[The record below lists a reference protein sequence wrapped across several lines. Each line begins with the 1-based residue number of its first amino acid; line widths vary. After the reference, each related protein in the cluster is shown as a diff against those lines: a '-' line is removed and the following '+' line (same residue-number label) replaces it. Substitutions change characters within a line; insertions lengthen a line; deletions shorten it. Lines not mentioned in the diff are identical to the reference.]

1 VQLNEDE
8 HVLLEN
14 IQEVIGEAATWLMNS
29 RLPVNADNL
38 IMVLRARSVMVKEKQ
53 QLSILESCIRYLR
66 ARLVKPL

>member
-8 HVLLEN
+8 QVGLEK

-38 IMVLRARSVMVKEKQ
+38 MMVLRARRVMVKER
-53 QLSILESCIRYLR
+53 QLQRTLETCIRYLR

>member
-8 HVLLEN
+8 QDGLEN

-38 IMVLRARSVMVKEKQ
+38 MMVLRARRVMVKET
-53 QLSILESCIRYLR
+53 QLQCTLETCIRYLR

>member
-1 VQLNEDE
+1 MQLNEDE
-8 HVLLEN
+8 QVGLEK

-38 IMVLRARSVMVKEKQ
+38 MMVLRARRVMVKEKQ
-53 QLSILESCIRYLR
+53 LQRTLETCIRYLR

>member
-8 HVLLEN
+8 QDGLEN

-38 IMVLRARSVMVKEKQ
+38 MMVLRARRVMVKEKQ
-53 QLSILESCIRYLR
+53 LQRTLETCIRYLR

>member
-1 VQLNEDE
+1 MQLNEDE
-8 HVLLEN
+8 QDGLEN

-38 IMVLRARSVMVKEKQ
+38 MMVLRARRVMVKEKQ
-53 QLSILESCIRYLR
+53 LQRTLETCIRYLR

>member
-1 VQLNEDE
+1 MKEDE
-8 HVLLEN
+8 HVGLEN

-38 IMVLRARSVMVKEKQ
+38 MMVLRARRVMVKEE
-53 QLSILESCIRYLR
+53 QLQRTLETSIRYLR

>member
-1 VQLNEDE
+1 MNEDE
-8 HVLLEN
+8 QVGLEK

-38 IMVLRARSVMVKEKQ
+38 MMVLRARRVMVKEKQ
-53 QLSILESCIRYLR
+53 LQRTLETCIRYLR

>member
-1 VQLNEDE
+1 MQLKEDE
-8 HVLLEN
+8 HVGLEN

-38 IMVLRARSVMVKEKQ
+38 MMVLRARRVMVKEE
-53 QLSILESCIRYLR
+53 QLQRTLETSIRYLR

>member
-8 HVLLEN
+8 QDGLEN

-38 IMVLRARSVMVKEKQ
+38 MMVLRARRVMVKET
-53 QLSILESCIRYLR
+53 QLQRTLETCIRYLR

>member
-8 HVLLEN
+8 QVGLEK
-14 IQEVIGEAATWLMNS
+14 IQKVIGEAATWLMNS

-38 IMVLRARSVMVKEKQ
+38 MMVLRARRVMVKEKQ
-53 QLSILESCIRYLR
+53 LQRTLETCIRYLR